1 MFMIEQNYQGYLL
14 ASHPRRLDALLRRS
28 VVLVLDHDKTGAIG
42 LQINNPFTNDVTFR
56 TVMENVNMSVSID
69 QPLYNGGQ
77 ESINRI
83 HVVHSL
89 DWYSPTTSK
98 ITDKIGVSNDL
109 SVLAAISQNEGPEYY
124 RVCAGFTKW
133 SPQHLEGELIGQS
146 PWTVNHSWSFAPAT
160 YENVFGADDIDQW
173 HSVIDESNRLQISS
187 WF

>member
-1 MFMIEQNYQGYLL
+1 MIEQNYQGYLL
-14 ASHPRRLDALLRRS
+14 ASHPRRLDSLLRRS

-42 LQINNPFTNDVTFR
+42 LQINKPFTNDVTFR
-56 TVMENVNMSVSID
+56 TVMENVNMSVSMD

-83 HVVHSL
+83 HVIHSL

-124 RVCAGFTKW
+124 RVCAGFTRW
-133 SPQHLEGELIGQS
+133 APLHLEGEIAGET
-146 PWTVNHSWSFAPAT
+146 PWTVNHSWSFAPAN
-160 YENVFGADDIDQW
+160 YENLFGSDDIDQW
-173 HSVIDESNRLQISS
+173 HGVIDESNRLQISNC
-187 WF
+187 F